1 MALNIDTFSN
11 IKGGFPFFKAMDHPA
26 VAPKARTLLTRLADN
41 GPLAIYDPTG
51 FATAFSEIYPLT
63 GLDIAHVYVQDL
75 SALGQ
80 QVFGHTTQPVT
91 DLASDDVTSLL
102 VVAFDAD
109 KILRDIALLVPPAT
123 EVFTLDE
130 LRLDE
135 SRLTNKK
142 LYLDP
147 FNFAT
152 NFAWF
157 RDAPDGRGG
166 HLHSRVATANYWHRY
181 GARDVT
187 LWLTLLDETGET
199 IAEWDQPLP
208 DAPAGIIID
217 SAEVRERF
225 GLSDFTGQLFLHAI
239 GIAGHDI
246 VKYALD
252 TFGDDPKDLSCTH
265 DANAWPADF
274 YAGLPAPKAD
284 ERVVLWIQ
292 NSHPCPIPTNAIGLN
307 LMGDDADAVWLD
319 EEIPPFATYALDVA
333 QLLPDIEWP
342 QQLEVRAGK
351 HFVRPRYEIE
361 CTSNGQIN
369 RRRMAHTNVERTD
382 LEPNP
387 QIAEIS
393 NLMGKGFLLPAPVL
407 PPERYRSIM
416 LPTPMTRTQEILP
429 VAVLIYDAKGREVAR
444 HNFGELAR
452 TECAAINAD
461 ELGDGQLND
470 TLDGE
475 AGHMELV
482 YDFPAATRDVDGWL
496 HALFRYE
503 DKATGHAAESSF
515 GAHIFNTVLTWK
527 DEPQSYTDNPP
538 GLSTRLFLRTA
549 PGMAVP
555 GLATDGD
562 GANSFCQLIY
572 PASTPWHG
580 ASQTDLTLHA
590 GDGSVVAT
598 QTVNIPCGGSLYW
611 LLSDM
616 FDESQRARA
625 AEAGPAGGGYV
636 MIRDTTCRLFGYHG
650 LIAADGAAFSL
661 DHMFGF

>member
-11 IKGGFPFFKAMDHPA
+11 TKGGFPFFKAMGHPA
-26 VAPKARTLLTRLADN
+26 VAPKARALLARLADS

-51 FATAFSEIYPLT
+51 FATAFSEIHPLT

-80 QVFGHTTQPVT
+80 PVLGHTAQPVT
-91 DLASDDVTSLL
+91 DLPSADIASLL

-109 KILRDIALLVPPAT
+109 KVVRDIARLVPPDT
-123 EVFTLDE
+123 EVVTLDE
-130 LRLDE
+130 LRLDDN
-135 SRLTNKK
+135 RLTNKK

-166 HLHSRVATANYWHRY
+166 RLHSRVATANYWHRY
-181 GARDVT
+181 GARGVT
-187 LWLTLLDETGET
+187 LWLTLIDEAGET

-208 DAPAGIIID
+208 DAPAGIVID
-217 SAEVRERF
+217 SAEVRARF
-225 GLSDFTGQLFLHAI
+225 GLGDFTGQLFVHAI
-239 GIAGHDI
+239 GVAGHDI

-252 TFGDDPKDLSCTH
+252 TFGDDPRDLSCTH

-292 NSHPCPIPTNAIGLN
+292 NSHPCPIPAGAVGLN
-307 LMGDDADAVWLD
+307 LMGDDAGAVWLD
-319 EEIPPFATYALDVA
+319 REIPPFATYALDVA
-333 QLLPDIEWP
+333 ELLPAAEWP

-361 CTSNGQIN
+361 QSTDGQID
-369 RRRMAHTNVERTD
+369 RRRMAHANVERTD
-382 LEPNP
+382 LKPDP
-387 QIAEIS
+387 RIAELG

-416 LPTPMTRTQEILP
+416 LPTPMTRTQETLP
-429 VAVLIYDAKGREVAR
+429 VAALIYDAQGREIAR
-444 HNFGELAR
+444 HDFGELAR
-452 TECAAINAD
+452 
-461 ELGDGQLND
+461 GDCPAVDIDQLDNGA
-470 TLDGE
+470 LNGA

-482 YDFPAATRDVDGWL
+482 YDFPAATRGVDGWL

-503 DKATGHAAESSF
+503 DRVTGHVAESSF
-515 GAHIFNTVLTWK
+515 GAHIFNTVLTWRG
-527 DEPQSYTDNPP
+527 EPQSYTGNPP

-555 GLATDGD
+555 GLAADGD
-562 GANSFCQLIY
+562 GADSFCQLIY

-580 ASQTDLTLHA
+580 TSQTDLTLHA
-590 GDGSVVAT
+590 GDGSEVAT
-598 QTVNIPCGGSLYW
+598 RTVNIPCGGSLYW
-611 LLSDM
+611 KLSEM
-616 FDESQRARA
+616 FDEDQRARA

-636 MIRDTTCRLFGYHG
+636 LIRDTTCRLFGYHG
-650 LIAADGAAFSL
+650 LIAAGDAAFSL

>member
-11 IKGGFPFFKAMDHPA
+11 TKGGFPFFKAMGHPA
-26 VAPKARTLLTRLADN
+26 VAPKARDLLARLADS

-51 FATAFSEIYPLT
+51 FATAFSAIYPLT
-63 GLDIAHVYVQDL
+63 ALDIAHVYVQDL

-80 QVFGHTTQPVT
+80 HVLDRATQPVT
-91 DLASDDVTSLL
+91 DLAAADIASLL

-109 KILRDIALLVPPAT
+109 KIVRDIARLAPPGT
-123 EVFTLDE
+123 EIVTLDE

-135 SRLTNKK
+135 NRLTNSRR
-142 LYLDP
+142 YLDP

-166 HLHSRVATANYWHRY
+166 RLHTRVATANYWHRY
-181 GARDVT
+181 GARGVT
-187 LWLTLLDETGET
+187 LWLTLIDEAGAT

-208 DAPAGIIID
+208 DAPAGIVID
-217 SAEVRERF
+217 SADVRTRF
-225 GLSDFTGQLFLHAI
+225 GLGDFTGQLLIHAI
-239 GIAGHDI
+239 GVAGHDI

-252 TFGDDPKDLSCTH
+252 TFGDDAKDLSCTH

-274 YAGLPAPKAD
+274 YAGLPAPKTD

-292 NSHPCPIPTNAIGLN
+292 NSHPCPIPAGAVALN
-307 LMGDDADAVWLD
+307 PMGDDAGAVWLD
-319 EEIPPFATYALDVA
+319 QEIPPFATYALDVA
-333 QLLPDIEWP
+333 QLLPDVAWP

-361 CTSNGQIN
+361 QSAGGQIA
-369 RRRMAHTNVERTD
+369 RRRMAHANVERTD
-382 LEPNP
+382 LEPDP
-387 QIAEIS
+387 QIAEIG

-407 PPERYRSIM
+407 PPERYRSIV
-416 LPTPMTRTQEILP
+416 LPTPMSRTQETLP
-429 VAVLIYDAKGREVAR
+429 LAALIYDAQGREVAR
-444 HNFGELAR
+444 HDFGELAR
-452 TECAAINAD
+452 GDCAAVDID
-461 ELGDGQLND
+461 QLGHGRLNGD
-470 TLDGE
+470 

-482 YDFPAATRDVDGWL
+482 YDFPAATRGVDGWL

-503 DKATGHAAESSF
+503 DRVTGHAAESSF

-527 DEPQSYTDNPP
+527 GEPQSYTGNPP

-555 GLATDGD
+555 GLAAAGD
-562 GANSFCQLIY
+562 GADAFCQLIY

-580 ASQTDLTLHA
+580 TSATDLTLYA
-590 GDGSVVAT
+590 GDGSEVAT
-598 QTVNIPCGGSLYW
+598 RTVNIACGGSLYW
-611 LLSDM
+611 RLSDM
-616 FDESQRARA
+616 FDGDERARA
-625 AEAGPAGGGYV
+625 AAAGPTGGGYV
-636 MIRDTTCRLFGYHG
+636 LVRDTTCRLFGYHG

>member
-11 IKGGFPFFKAMDHPA
+11 TKGEFPFFKAMGHPA
-26 VAPKARTLLTRLADN
+26 VAPKARALIARLADS
-41 GPLAIYDPTG
+41 GPLAIYDPKG
-51 FATAFSEIYPLT
+51 FASAFSEIHPLT

-75 SALGQ
+75 SALGK
-80 QVFGHTTQPVT
+80 QVLGHTTQPIT
-91 DLASDDVTSLL
+91 DLVADNVASLL
-102 VVAFDAD
+102 VVAFDAG
-109 KILRDIALLVPPAT
+109 KIVQDIARLVPSAT
-123 EVFTLDE
+123 EVVTLDE

-135 SRLTNKK
+135 NRLTNKT

-147 FNFAT
+147 LNFAT

-166 HLHSRVATANYWHRY
+166 RLHTRVATANYWHRY
-181 GARDVT
+181 GARGVT
-187 LWLTLLDETGET
+187 LWLTLIDENGET

-208 DAPAGIIID
+208 DAPAGIVID
-217 SAEVRERF
+217 SAKVRERF
-225 GLSDFTGQLFLHAI
+225 GLGDFTGQLFLHAI
-239 GIAGHDI
+239 GVAGHDV

-292 NSHPCPIPTNAIGLN
+292 NSHPCPIPAGAVGLN
-307 LMGDDADAVWLD
+307 LMGDDAGAAWLD
-319 EEIPPFATYALDVA
+319 QEIPPFATYALDVA
-333 QLLPDIEWP
+333 QLLPDAEWP

-361 CTSNGQIN
+361 QSTGGAIG
-369 RRRMAHTNVERTD
+369 RRRMAHANVERTD
-382 LEPNP
+382 LEPDP
-387 QIAEIS
+387 QIAEIG

-407 PPERYRSIM
+407 PPERYRSII
-416 LPTPMTRTQEILP
+416 LPTPMSRTQETLP
-429 VAVLIYDAKGREVAR
+429 VAALIYDAQGNEVAR
-444 HNFGELAR
+444 HDFGELAR
-452 TECAAINAD
+452 AECPAVDIDQLSN
-461 ELGDGQLND
+461 GQLNGD
-470 TLDGE
+470 

-482 YDFPAATRDVDGWL
+482 YDFPTATRGVDGWL

-503 DKATGHAAESSF
+503 DRITGHAAESSF
-515 GAHIFNTVLTWK
+515 GAHIFNTVLTWRG
-527 DEPQSYTDNPP
+527 EPQSYTGNPP

-555 GLATDGD
+555 GLAADGD
-562 GANSFCQLIY
+562 GADSFCQIIY

-580 ASQTDLTLHA
+580 TSQTELTLHA
-590 GDGSVVAT
+590 GDGSVAAMR
-598 QTVNIPCGGSLYW
+598 TVNIPCGGSLYW

-616 FDESQRARA
+616 FDEDQRARA

-650 LIAADGAAFSL
+650 LIAAEGAAFSL